1 MCGGGGVHTHC
12 MLPKA
17 TRKSALSSQHAPAL
31 EEASRCRNSFY
42 RWGHS
47 PREGQNV
54 LILVPEK
61 KKKKTHLWASRPRFF
76 PPDLAAFQQKSNY
89 QLNVQDFGKG
99 NETFGTGWGVCGL
112 VD

>member
-1 MCGGGGVHTHC
+1 MGGEGCTLIACCQKPQERVHLAVSMLQLWKRPHDVGTHFIDGDIVLERDRMCSYSC
-12 MLPKA
+12 
-17 TRKSALSSQHAPAL
+17 Q
-31 EEASRCRNSFY
+31 
-42 RWGHS
+42 
-47 PREGQNV
+47 
-54 LILVPEK
+54 K
-61 KKKKTHLWASRPRFF
+61 KKKKTTHLWASRPRFF